1 MIDGKI
7 PPHSEEAEKAV
18 LGACL
23 LDEDA
28 TMAVIG
34 ILRPEM
40 FYSLSNQHIF
50 KVIYDSGQK
59 GVWADIIVAT
69 SELRRLG
76 LLDEVGGAVHITE
89 LSSMVV
95 SVLMVE
101 DHAKII
107 KQDYVLRQ
115 HIAFAQQLEQKAYGG
130 DIVDVN
136 EFAENE
142 VFKISSQ
149 SQTKEPKRIDTCID
163 EVLKNVSKIIN
174 NPHELI
180 GIPSGFKNVDR
191 ITGGWQKTNFIIVA
205 ARPRVGKTSIGLAFA
220 QNSASMGHP
229 TAFFSLEMS
238 EYELAGRLLSN
249 ASGYT
254 NMEIRNGKVD
264 YTKLVSTSNKITQLP
279 LLVDDTPQISIPEL
293 RSKIKKLIIK
303 FGIELVVLDYV
314 QLMKGTPDSK
324 SREQEVSSVSR
335 GLKAIAKEFKIPL
348 IACAQLNR
356 SQETRTDRRPQLGDL
371 RESGSLEA
379 DADVVALLYRPLLDN
394 IKTINLNGN
403 ELPTDNLIV
412 LDFQKNRHGASW
424 ALPLYH
430 NESLTQ
436 FAEDKEDLGITLF

>member
-7 PPHSEEAEKAV
+7 PPHSEEAERAII
-18 LGACL
+18 GACL

-34 ILRPEM
+34 ILKPEM
-40 FYSLSNQHIF
+40 FYSLTNQHIF

-59 GVWADIIVAT
+59 GVWADIVVTT

-107 KQDYVLRQ
+107 KQDYILRQ
-115 HIAFAQQLEQKAYGG
+115 HIAFAQQLEQKAYSG

-191 ITGGWQKTNFIIVA
+191 ITGGWQRTNLVIIA
-205 ARPRVGKTSIGLAFA
+205 GRPGMGKTAVALSLARNA
-220 QNSASMGHP
+220 ALLGHSVGI
-229 TAFFSLEMS
+229 FSLEMS
-238 EYELAGRLLSN
+238 ELELTGRLMSG
-249 ASGYT
+249 ASGFT

-264 YTKLVSTSNKITQLP
+264 YNKLVTSSETVARLP
-279 LLVDDTPQISIPEL
+279 IFIDDSSQISIAEL
-293 RSKIKKLIIK
+293 RSKVKKLIIK
-303 FGIELVVLDYV
+303 DRIEMIIIDYI
-314 QLMKGTPDSK
+314 QLMAGRGDN
-324 SREQEVSSVSR
+324 REQEVSSISR
-335 GLKAIAKEFKIPL
+335 GLKSIAKDFNIPV
-348 IACAQLNR
+348 IALSQLNR
-356 SQETRTDRRPQLGDL
+356 LSEGRSDKRPQLSDL
-371 RESGSLEA
+371 RESGSLEQ
-379 DADVVALLYRPLLDN
+379 DADMVIMAYRPRYYGIFNYGVNGQDLDTLGLMLFD
-394 IKTINLNGN
+394 I
-403 ELPTDNLIV
+403 
-412 LDFQKNRHGASW
+412 QKSRHGATW

-436 FAEDKEDLGITLF
+436 FAEDKQDLGITLF